1 MNHADR
7 PDAPRAALLEP
18 VDAPAG
24 DELTMPGSV
33 TEMARLMH
41 ELQVHRVELEMQHE
55 EALQLRQELSAALD
69 RYAELYESAPVG
81 YFTLSREGVI
91 TTANLAGAR
100 LLGQL
105 PEGLA
110 GQQFAFHV
118 AELDRIV
125 FLDTLAR
132 AFATWQLQ
140 SCEIAVA
147 GEQVMLPIL
156 QIEAMV
162 DASGR
167 ECRAVALD
175 ISARK
180 QSELDLRQARDAL
193 RKLSLRH
200 EDRLNDERRR
210 LSLEVHD
217 HLGQMLTALK
227 LQLDIMDPHL
237 GDDPVVRAAA
247 GRMRSLTEEVVEVV
261 RNVALNLRPPALDL
275 GLAPALEWLVED
287 FGLRWEIDV
296 AVRCL
301 LEDLQLN
308 DPQVTALFRI
318 AQEALT
324 NVARHAQ
331 ARHVR
336 IYVSPVPD
344 GICMVIEDDG
354 VGFDPQAVRRRGS
367 LGLLGMKERT
377 LQLGGRFE
385 VDSQPGA
392 GTRLEVRIPKEEE
405 VSP

>member
-7 PDAPRAALLEP
+7 PGARPAVRLPP
-18 VDAPAG
+18 VDGPADG
-24 DELTMPGSV
+24 ESHMPGSV

-41 ELQVHRVELEMQHE
+41 ELQVQQVELEMQHE

-81 YFTLSREGVI
+81 YFTLSQHGVI

-105 PEGLA
+105 PEGLP
-110 GQQFAFHV
+110 GQHFAYHV
-118 AELDRIV
+118 ADLDRIV
-125 FLDTLAR
+125 FRDTLAR
-132 AFATWQLQ
+132 AFATRQLQ
-140 SCEIAVA
+140 SCEVAVA
-147 GEQVMLPIL
+147 GEHEPPLIL

-175 ISARK
+175 ISDRK
-180 QSELDLRQARDAL
+180 QSEAEVRLVRDAL
-193 RKLSLRH
+193 RELSLRH
-200 EDRLNDERRR
+200 EDRLNEERRR

-237 GDDPVVRAAA
+237 GSDAALRAAA
-247 GRMRSLTEEVVEVV
+247 ARMRSLTEEVVEVV
-261 RNVALNLRPPALDL
+261 RNVAMNLRPPALDL

-296 AVRCL
+296 AVLCTLDDSHLSDR
-301 LEDLQLN
+301 QA
-308 DPQVTALFRI
+308 TALFRI

-336 IYVSPVPD
+336 IYVSPAPD
-344 GICMVIEDDG
+344 GTRLMIEDDG
-354 VGFDPQAVRRRGS
+354 VGFDAQAVRRQGS

-377 LQLGGRFE
+377 LQLGGRF
-385 VDSQPGA
+385 DISSQRGA
-392 GTRLEVRIPKEEE
+392 GTRLEVRIPKDEED
-405 VSP
+405 SS